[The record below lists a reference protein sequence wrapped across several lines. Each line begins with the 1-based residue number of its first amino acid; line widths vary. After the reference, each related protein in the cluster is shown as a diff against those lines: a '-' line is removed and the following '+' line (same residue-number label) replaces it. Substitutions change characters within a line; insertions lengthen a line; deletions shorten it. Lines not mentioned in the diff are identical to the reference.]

1 MTRYYTGLIAAVA
14 AAGLLAGA
22 GCTSSGGDNTAASA
36 NATPAAGA
44 STSTTTPAA
53 AAPTT
58 TAAAPANSTSTSAG
72 DVAAAI
78 TGKTVSVQMV
88 GDAKGYRFERAT
100 ITIKAG
106 DGVKWVNATGG
117 PHNVTFWSDS
127 IPAGAAAVLGKNMPG
142 TTSPLS
148 GPLLVTPNQTY
159 IVSFAGAPAGTYHYY
174 CTPHLA
180 LGMIAKITVQ

>member
-1 MTRYYTGLIAAVA
+1 MTRYYTGLIAAAA
-14 AAGLLAGA
+14 AAGLFAGA
-22 GCTSSGGDNTAASA
+22 GCTSTGDDAAASA
-36 NATPAAGA
+36 KAASAAGA
-44 STSTTTPAA
+44 STSTTTP

-58 TAAAPANSTSTSAG
+58 TAAAPANSTSTAAG
-72 DVAAAI
+72 DVAPAI

-88 GDAKGYRFERAT
+88 GDAKGYRFEPAT
-100 ITIKAG
+100 ITLKAG

-127 IPAGAAAVLGKNMPG
+127 IPSGAAAVLGKAMPG